1 MNSLTEIKRV
11 PFMGCELMAAKADD
25 GTIYAGVSYICNG
38 MGMSEGQVKAERVRI
53 RNDSVLSK
61 GGRNFVL
68 PSGGGSQET
77 LCLELDYLPLW
88 LAKISITP
96 TMKAENPQ
104 LAERLVQYQLKAK
117 DALAAAFLPKRPNT
131 MAEQLLAQAQL
142 MVEQERRIKALE
154 VSNAENVKTMETVK
168 DAIDI
173 MVAPPVTA
181 GNWQSQMN
189 RNVRAF
195 CMQTGLDFHKTFQE
209 LYTELEVS
217 AGVKLGVRVK
227 FARQRLQV
235 NGATQ
240 TEIAAVSKLSIVAQ
254 DKKLREIFNNLYN
267 RMVARCTISKTST
280 QKR

>member
-38 MGMSEGQVKAERVRI
+38 IGMSEGQVKAERVRI

-142 MVEQERRIKALE
+142 MVEQERRLKALE

-254 DKKLREIFNNLYN
+254 DKKLREIFNSLYN
-267 RMVARCTISKTST
+267 RMVARYTINTDRT
-280 QKR
+280 QNR

>member
-227 FARQRLQV
+227 FARQRLRA

-254 DKKLREIFNNLYN
+254 DKKLREIFNSLYN
-267 RMVARCTISKTST
+267 RMVARYTINTDRT
-280 QKR
+280 QNR

>member
-1 MNSLTEIKRV
+1 
-11 PFMGCELMAAKADD
+11 
-25 GTIYAGVSYICNG
+25 
-38 MGMSEGQVKAERVRI
+38 
-53 RNDSVLSK
+53 
-61 GGRNFVL
+61 
-68 PSGGGSQET
+68 
-77 LCLELDYLPLW
+77 
-88 LAKISITP
+88 
-96 TMKAENPQ
+96 
-104 LAERLVQYQLKAK
+104 
-117 DALAAAFLPKRPNT
+117 
-131 MAEQLLAQAQL
+131 

-254 DKKLREIFNNLYN
+254 DKKLREIFNSLYN
-267 RMVARCTISKTST
+267 RMVARYTINTDRT
-280 QKR
+280 QNR

>member
-227 FARQRLQV
+227 FARQRLRA

-254 DKKLREIFNNLYN
+254 DKKLREIFNSLYN

>member
-1 MNSLTEIKRV
+1 MSYLETINNTNIAIKEYQGQRV
-11 PFMGCELMAAKADD
+11 ITFKDVDTVHGRPDGTARKRFNDNREQFVEGEDYFKICASEFRTHWDGLPAKATEDI
-25 GTIYAGVSYICNG
+25 TLIT
-38 MGMSEGQVKAERVRI
+38 E
-53 RNDSVLSK
+53 
-61 GGRNFVL
+61 
-68 PSGGGSQET
+68 SG
-77 LCLELDYLPLW
+77 YLM
-88 LAKISITP
+88 LAKSFTDDLAW
-96 TMKAENPQ
+96 KVQRQ
-104 LAERLVQYQLKAK
+104 LVKGYFRAKEAVQLS
-117 DALAAAFLPKRPNT
+117 P
-131 MAEQLLAQAQL
+131 AEQLLAQAQL
-142 MVEQERRIKALE
+142 MVEQERRLKALE

-227 FARQRLQV
+227 FARQRLRV

-240 TEIAAVSKLSIVAQ
+240 TDIAAVSKLSIVAQ

-267 RMVARCTISKTST
+267 RMVARYTINTTRT
-280 QKR
+280 QNL

>member
-142 MVEQERRIKALE
+142 MVEQERQIKALE

-267 RMVARCTISKTST
+267 RMVARRTISKTST

>member
-154 VSNAENVKTMETVK
+154 ASNAENVKTMETVK

-254 DKKLREIFNNLYN
+254 DKKLREIFNSLYN
-267 RMVARCTISKTST
+267 RMVARYTINTDRT
-280 QKR
+280 QNR

>member
-227 FARQRLQV
+227 FARQRLRA

-267 RMVARCTISKTST
+267 RMVARRTISTTST

>member
-1 MNSLTEIKRV
+1 MSYLETINNTNITVKEYQGQRV
-11 PFMGCELMAAKADD
+11 ITFKDVDTVHGRPD
-25 GTIYAGVSYICNG
+25 GTARKRFNDNREHFI
-38 MGMSEGQVKAERVRI
+38 EGE
-53 RNDSVLSK
+53 DY
-61 GGRNFVL
+61 FVL
-68 PSGGGSQET
+68 TQPSEIRTLGIQRPQGGTPESVT
-77 LCLELDYLPLW
+77 LITESGYLM
-88 LAKISITP
+88 LAKSFTDD
-96 TMKAENPQ
+96 KAWQVQRQ
-104 LAERLVQYQLKAK
+104 LVKGYFRAK
-117 DALAAAFLPKRPNT
+117 EAVKLSP
-131 MAEQLLAQAQL
+131 AEQLLAQAQL
-142 MVEQERRIKALE
+142 MVEQERRLKALE

-254 DKKLREIFNNLYN
+254 DKKLREIFNSLYN
-267 RMVARCTISKTST
+267 RMVARYTINTDRT
-280 QKR
+280 QNR

>member
-1 MNSLTEIKRV
+1 MSYLDTINNTNIAIKEYQGQRIVTFKDIDAVHGRPEGTASRNFRSNREHFIEGEDFFKITPDEFRRAIGEMDSRQQNDVVLLTES
-11 PFMGCELMAAKADD
+11 GYLM
-25 GTIYAGVSYICNG
+25 
-38 MGMSEGQVKAERVRI
+38 
-53 RNDSVLSK
+53 
-61 GGRNFVL
+61 
-68 PSGGGSQET
+68 
-77 LCLELDYLPLW
+77 
-88 LAKISITP
+88 LAKSFTDD
-96 TMKAENPQ
+96 KAWQVQRQ
-104 LAERLVQYQLKAK
+104 LVKGYFRAK
-117 DALAAAFLPKRPNT
+117 EAVKLSP
-131 MAEQLLAQAQL
+131 AEQLLAQAQL
-142 MVEQERRIKALE
+142 MVEQERRLKALE

-227 FARQRLQV
+227 FARQRLRA

-240 TEIAAVSKLSIVAQ
+240 TDIAAVSKLSIVAQ
-254 DKKLREIFNNLYN
+254 DKKLREIFNSLYN

>member
-1 MNSLTEIKRV
+1 
-11 PFMGCELMAAKADD
+11 
-25 GTIYAGVSYICNG
+25 
-38 MGMSEGQVKAERVRI
+38 
-53 RNDSVLSK
+53 
-61 GGRNFVL
+61 
-68 PSGGGSQET
+68 
-77 LCLELDYLPLW
+77 
-88 LAKISITP
+88 
-96 TMKAENPQ
+96 
-104 LAERLVQYQLKAK
+104 
-117 DALAAAFLPKRPNT
+117 

-217 AGVKLGVRVK
+217 AGVKLGGRVK
-227 FARQRLQV
+227 FARQRLRA

-267 RMVARCTISKTST
+267 RMVARYTISKTST

>member
-25 GTIYAGVSYICNG
+25 GIIYAGVSYICNG

-227 FARQRLQV
+227 FARQRLRA

-240 TEIAAVSKLSIVAQ
+240 TDIAAVSKLSIVAQ

-267 RMVARCTISKTST
+267 RMVARYTINTTRT
-280 QKR
+280 QNL

>member
-227 FARQRLQV
+227 FARQRLRA

-267 RMVARCTISKTST
+267 RMVARYTISKTST

>member
-11 PFMGCELMAAKADD
+11 PFMGCDLMAAKADD

-38 MGMSEGQVKAERVRI
+38 MGLSKSQKDAQI
-53 RNDSVLSK
+53 QNIQKDDVLSMGCLK
-61 GGRNFVL
+61 FQAGVFDPNNT
-68 PSGGGSQET
+68 T
-77 LCLELDYLPLW
+77 LALKLDYLPLW

-96 TMKAENPQ
+96 TMKVENPQ

-117 DALAAAFLPKRPNT
+117 DALAAAFLPNRPAT

-142 MVEQERRIKALE
+142 MVEQERRLKALE

-227 FARQRLQV
+227 FARQRLRA

-240 TEIAAVSKLSIVAQ
+240 TDIAAVSKLSIVAQ

-267 RMVARCTISKTST
+267 RMVARYTINTTST
-280 QKR
+280 QER

>member
-1 MNSLTEIKRV
+1 MSYLETINNTNIAIKEYQGQRIVTFKDIDAVHGRPEGTASRNFRSNREHFIEGEDFFKITPDEFRRAIGEMDSRQQNDVVLLTES
-11 PFMGCELMAAKADD
+11 GYLM
-25 GTIYAGVSYICNG
+25 
-38 MGMSEGQVKAERVRI
+38 
-53 RNDSVLSK
+53 
-61 GGRNFVL
+61 
-68 PSGGGSQET
+68 
-77 LCLELDYLPLW
+77 
-88 LAKISITP
+88 LAKSFTDD
-96 TMKAENPQ
+96 KAWQVQRQ
-104 LAERLVQYQLKAK
+104 LVKGYFRAK
-117 DALAAAFLPKRPNT
+117 EAVKLSP
-131 MAEQLLAQAQL
+131 AEQLLAQAQL
-142 MVEQERRIKALE
+142 MVEQERRLKALE

-227 FARQRLQV
+227 FARQRLRA

-240 TEIAAVSKLSIVAQ
+240 AEIAGVSKLSIVAQ

-267 RMVARCTISKTST
+267 RMVARYTINSTST
-280 QKR
+280 QER

>member
-11 PFMGCELMAAKADD
+11 PFMGCDLMAAKAED

-142 MVEQERRIKALE
+142 MVEQERRLKALE

-227 FARQRLQV
+227 FARQRLRA

-240 TEIAAVSKLSIVAQ
+240 AEIAGVSKLSIVAQ

-267 RMVARCTISKTST
+267 RMVARYTINTAGT
-280 QKR
+280 PKR

>member
-25 GTIYAGVSYICNG
+25 GIIYAGVSYICNG

-168 DAIDI
+168 DAIDS

>member
-1 MNSLTEIKRV
+1 MSYLDTINNTNIAIKEYQGQRIVTFKDIDAVHGRPEGTASRNFRSNREHFIEGEDFFKITPDEFRRAIGEMDSRQQNDVVLLTES
-11 PFMGCELMAAKADD
+11 GYLM
-25 GTIYAGVSYICNG
+25 
-38 MGMSEGQVKAERVRI
+38 
-53 RNDSVLSK
+53 
-61 GGRNFVL
+61 
-68 PSGGGSQET
+68 
-77 LCLELDYLPLW
+77 
-88 LAKISITP
+88 LAKSFTDD
-96 TMKAENPQ
+96 KAWQVQRQ
-104 LAERLVQYQLKAK
+104 LVKGYFRAK
-117 DALAAAFLPKRPNT
+117 EAVKLSP
-131 MAEQLLAQAQL
+131 AEQLLAQAQL
-142 MVEQERRIKALE
+142 MVEQERRLKALE

-240 TEIAAVSKLSIVAQ
+240 TDIAAVSKLSIVAQ

-267 RMVARCTISKTST
+267 RMVARYTINSADMP
-280 QKR
+280 KR

>member
-1 MNSLTEIKRV
+1 MSYLETINNTNIAIKEYQGQRV
-11 PFMGCELMAAKADD
+11 VTFKDVDTVHGRPD
-25 GTIYAGVSYICNG
+25 GTARKRFNDNKDHFI
-38 MGMSEGQVKAERVRI
+38 EGE
-53 RNDSVLSK
+53 DY
-61 GGRNFVL
+61 FVL
-68 PSGGGSQET
+68 NQPSEIRTLGIQRPQGGTPEAVT
-77 LCLELDYLPLW
+77 LITESGYLM
-88 LAKISITP
+88 LAKSFTDD
-96 TMKAENPQ
+96 KAWQVQRQ
-104 LAERLVQYQLKAK
+104 LVKGYFRAKEAVQLS
-117 DALAAAFLPKRPNT
+117 P
-131 MAEQLLAQAQL
+131 AEQLLAQAQL
-142 MVEQERRIKALE
+142 MVEQERRLKALE

-267 RMVARCTISKTST
+267 RMVARRTISKTST